1 MDIKLIVGRGLAA
14 TLVLSLG
21 ACGDDE
27 PSDSTQPDTGGSDVS
42 GDDTGNDV
50 GVDVDSGLDAV
61 GNDASDT
68 PESPPLELTIPDG
81 CNPLAFEEDCFFPFP
96 SNFFLQEGGDLPAG
110 RTVGITG
117 AAQVFNDEGSLID
130 TTVVYPADGFSHH
143 PIINAYFSD
152 EPGAE
157 QFLGWLD
164 DPAPS
169 LEPDYVTIILDTETG
184 DLVPHFTELDDRPS
198 ARDRHAL
205 YIRPLVRLE
214 NERRYV
220 VAIQGLV
227 NGSGEPIAAPTGFA
241 QLRDAVPTTAASLEA
256 LRARYETDVFGALET
271 AGVERA
277 GLTLAWDFTTQSL
290 ENVTTDMLR
299 ARELA
304 LAAFDADG
312 IDVEIDEVLEGS
324 GEGGLG
330 ELADVVAR
338 QINGTIEVPLV
349 VDSDQP
355 GAVLIRDNDGRVR
368 MEGTARARFSIMI
381 PQSVFDA
388 DDPQPTRVVQFG
400 HGFFGGLEE
409 AIGSTQAEAANEGG
423 WIVAAVDWWGMSS
436 PDLGPVADMIGNDPT
451 YTFNFTD
458 RLHQGMVNFMALGRA
473 VQTTMQEVPELQ
485 HNGVPL
491 LSDDELYFYGISQGH
506 ILGGVFF
513 ALSPD
518 IDRAVMSV
526 GGASFSLMMSRAS
539 PFGQFLALLS
549 FGIADEL
556 DVQKFI
562 ALAPFAMDRI
572 DPITYVPL
580 TFDNPIDEDSDKRIL
595 MNVGIGDST
604 VPNVANYL
612 HARALGLPALVPTG
626 EVPPLME
633 TLDLSAGGQD
643 TSALLMVDYN
653 IEPRPDVTSR
663 LSGPANCVHGS
674 VRTQPYVIEQMSRF
688 LQPDGEIIFPCEGA
702 CEASCD

>member
-1 MDIKLIVGRGLAA
+1 MNIHPRLGRCLAA
-14 TLVLSLG
+14 TLVFSVG
-21 ACGDDE
+21 ACGDDG
-27 PSDSTQPDTGGSDVS
+27 PSDEAQSDACAGALCADVADTDTGFDVS
-42 GDDTGNDV
+42 SDSSGDSTA
-50 GVDVDSGLDAV
+50 DAPE
-61 GNDASDT
+61 T
-68 PESPPLELTIPDG
+68 PALPLTIPDG

-96 SNFFLQEGGDLPAG
+96 SDFFLQEGGDLPSG
-110 RTVGITG
+110 RTVEITG

-130 TTVVYPADGFSHH
+130 MTVVYPADGFSHH

-152 EPGAE
+152 EPGSE
-157 QFLGWLD
+157 QFFSWLD

-169 LEPDYVTIILDTETG
+169 LQADHVTILLDTETG
-184 DLVPHFTELDDRPS
+184 ELVPHFTELDDRPA

-227 NGSGEPIAAPTGFA
+227 NGAGESIDAPTGFA
-241 QLRDAVPTTAASLEA
+241 QLRDGIVTTASSLEE
-256 LRARYETDVFGALET
+256 LRGRYETDVFDALEA
-271 AGVERA
+271 AGVDRA
-277 GLTLAWDFTTQSL
+277 NLTLAWDFTTQSL

-304 LAAFDADG
+304 LAAFDAEG
-312 IDVEIDEVLEGS
+312 IDVQVDEVLEGS

-349 VDSDQP
+349 VDSALP
-355 GAVLIRDNDGRVR
+355 GATLLRDDEGRVR
-368 MEGTARARFSIMI
+368 LEGTARARFSIMI
-381 PQSVFDA
+381 PQSVFNA

-423 WIVAAVDWWGMSS
+423 WIIAAVDWWGMSS
-436 PDLGPVADMIGNDPT
+436 PDLGPVADLIGKDPT

-473 VQTTMQEVPELQ
+473 VQTTMQDVPELQ
-485 HNGVPL
+485 QNGVPL
-491 LSDDELYFYGISQGH
+491 LSEDELYFYGISQGH

-526 GGASFSLMMSRAS
+526 GGASFTLMMSRAS

-549 FGIADEL
+549 FGIDDEL

-572 DPITYVPL
+572 DPMTYVPL
-580 TFDNPIDEDSDKRIL
+580 TFDNPIDEGSDKRML

-604 VPNVANYL
+604 VPNVANYI
-612 HARALGLPALVPTG
+612 HARALGLPALVPSG

-633 TLDLSAGGQD
+633 TLDLSGGGQD

-674 VRTQPYVIEQMSRF
+674 VRTQPFVIEQMSRF
-688 LQPDGEIIFPCEGA
+688 LRPDGEVIFPCEGA

>member
-1 MDIKLIVGRGLAA
+1 MKIETRVCAA
-14 TLVLSLG
+14 LLSAVAVFVAG
-21 ACGDDE
+21 CSDDE
-27 PSDSTQPDTGGSDVS
+27 TLEGTESDACAADSCADAFGTDGGADVS
-42 GDDTGNDV
+42 
-50 GVDVDSGLDAV
+50 
-61 GNDASDT
+61 SDT
-68 PESPPLELTIPDG
+68 DVVEGDAADVSLPDPVELTIAEG

-96 SNFFLQEGGDLPAG
+96 SDFFLQEGGDLPSG
-110 RTVGITG
+110 HTVAITG
-117 AAQVFNDEGSLID
+117 AAQVFNTEGSLID
-130 TTVVYPADGFSHH
+130 MTAVYPSDGFSHH
-143 PIINAYFSD
+143 PIINAYFTD
-152 EPGAE
+152 EPDND
-157 QFLGWLD
+157 QFLGWLE

-169 LEPDYVTIILDTETG
+169 TEPDYVTLLLDTETSEF
-184 DLVPHFTELDDRPS
+184 VPHFSELDARPG

-220 VAIQGLV
+220 VAIQGIV
-227 NGSGEPIAAPTGFA
+227 NGAGETITAPSGFV
-241 QLRDAVPTTAASLEA
+241 QLRDGVPTTADSLEA
-256 LRARYETDVFGALET
+256 LRERYESEVFGPLET
-271 AGVERA
+271 MGVDR
-277 GLTLAWDFTTQSL
+277 GNLTLAWDFTTQSL

-299 ARELA
+299 SRELA
-304 LAAFDADG
+304 LDAFALNNPS
-312 IDVEIDEVLEGS
+312 VQVDEVLEGS

-330 ELADVVAR
+330 DLSDLVAR

-349 VDSDQP
+349 VDSDRP
-355 GAVLIRDNDGRVR
+355 GAVLLRDNDGVVR
-368 MEGTARARFSIMI
+368 TAGTARARFSLMI
-381 PQSVFDA
+381 PHSVLDL

-409 AIGSTQAEAANEGG
+409 AMGSVQAEAASEGG

-436 PDLGPVADMIGNDPT
+436 PDLGPVAEMISSDPT
-451 YTFNFTD
+451 HTFDFTD
-458 RLHQGMVNFMALGRA
+458 RLHQGMVNFMALSRA
-473 VQTTMQEVPELQ
+473 IQTTMQDVPELQ
-485 HNGVPL
+485 EDGVSL
-491 LSDDELYFYGISQGH
+491 LSDSELYFYGISQGH
-506 ILGGVFF
+506 ILGGTFF

-526 GGASFSLMMSRAS
+526 GGASFTLMMSRAA
-539 PFGQFLALLS
+539 PFGQFLAILS

-562 ALAPFAMDRI
+562 AMSPFAMDRI
-572 DPITYVPL
+572 DPMTYVPL
-580 TFDNPIDEDSDKRIL
+580 TFDSPIDPASDKRIL

-633 TLDLSAGGQD
+633 SLDLSGGGQD

-653 IEPRPDVTSR
+653 IVPRPDIESR

-674 VRTQPYVIEQMSRF
+674 VRTQPFVIEQMSAFMR
-688 LQPDGEIIFPCEGA
+688 PDGQIVFPCEGA